1 MDDNDGGDDDD
12 MMLMHNDDGNGSFF
26 SSFNVAVYSRK
37 LFIGQRKLIWSSYF
51 VDHKE
56 HFQMLININA

>member
-37 LFIGQRKLIWSSYF
+37 LFIGQRKLIWSLYV
-51 VDHKE
+51 VDY
-56 HFQMLININA
+56 